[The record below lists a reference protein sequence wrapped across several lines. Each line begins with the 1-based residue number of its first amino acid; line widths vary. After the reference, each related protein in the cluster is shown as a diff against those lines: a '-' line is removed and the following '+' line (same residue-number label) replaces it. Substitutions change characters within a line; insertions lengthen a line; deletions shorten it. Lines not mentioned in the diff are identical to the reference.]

1 MPCSSVPCVRA
12 VFGGRF
18 RGWRA
23 ALGWCGGDK
32 RRASD
37 KARDFGYALFARGLY
52 REGENDGRC
61 CLIDVEEGPV
71 SVCRG
76 HGLSMYVAAAEVQSV
91 RLRLC
96 YFSSCGWFDW
106 EAWSHDRRTDRK
118 HVKRL
123 ARLQSS
129 DLLNLKAHDHRL
141 KMMFFSRIERSAK
154 D

>member
-1 MPCSSVPCVRA
+1 MLRKDQSQSA
-12 VFGGRF
+12 VGM
-18 RGWRA
+18 A
-23 ALGWCGGDK
+23 
-32 RRASD
+32 
-37 KARDFGYALFARGLY
+37 
-52 REGENDGRC
+52 E
-61 CLIDVEEGPV
+61 
-71 SVCRG
+71 VC
-76 HGLSMYVAAAEVQSV
+76 MQVAAEF